1 MFLDFND
8 LFQENIAYYLQMGCD
23 INAKDNAGFT
33 PLHEAVTKGHLN
45 CVKLLLEQGADP
57 NEQSKDGTR

>member
-1 MFLDFND
+1 
-8 LFQENIAYYLQMGCD
+8 MGCD